1 MKANQKLFDFLTKA
15 MLWILFLA
23 ALFLWLV
30 YLSGAAHGQPPK
42 KEYYDITGKKL
53 KQPPAKG
60 IYFVKVDTIVKK
72 VIR

>member
-15 MLWILFLA
+15 ILWIMFFA
-23 ALFLWLV
+23 AMFLWLA

-53 KQPPAKG
+53 KNPPANG
-60 IYFVKVDTIVKK
+60 MYLVKVGTVVKK